1 MEETRKGFSA
11 TVLVVDDEPQI
22 LRILTS
28 SLEEK
33 GYTVLSASD
42 AESAEM
48 IVLNYP
54 EEIRLLVTDVILPG
68 MNGIELGRKLKN
80 QNPNL
85 HVMLMSGFS
94 EEVLSQHGLFAG
106 NSDFIQKPFSIHDFR
121 KKTREVMQQM
131 QQP

>member
-1 MEETRKGFSA
+1 MDEAKEGISA
-11 TVLVVDDEPQI
+11 TVLIVDDESQI

-28 SLEEK
+28 ALEER

-48 IVLNYP
+48 IVLDYP

-68 MNGIELGRKLKN
+68 MNGIELGEKLKE

-106 NSDFIQKPFSIHDFR
+106 ETVFLQKPFSIHDFR
-121 KKTREVMQQM
+121 KKTLEVLQQF
-131 QQP
+131 Q